1 MSGRYATTMVLIAV
15 FALFSTFMFFG
26 CAVAPT
32 KELGDAKAAI
42 EAAKAADAGKY
53 AAGEIKNAE
62 TALTGAMGSMEKK
75 KYEDAKSLALS
86 AKGHATSAKAKA
98 EMEKAS
104 AKAKAEMAIGKADET
119 AQKAEGEGGKV
130 FADKE
135 FSSAKDILSQAK
147 AAFGS
152 GNYEEAKDIAVLA
165 EKQFTA
171 AGETAKKTAQAKI
184 AADRTIADAEEAAK
198 EAEMAGAK
206 VAAESEFASAHE
218 LLEEAK
224 ASYLNRNY
232 EEAREQAV
240 SAKEGFVLAFD
251 AASRRAAEKQ
261 DRERTEKLR
270 KEAEVAIADAEQ
282 AAAEADSVGASTH
295 APQPYQ
301 NVQDQLNSAKDAFS
315 REQYE
320 EAKKSALLAQSS
332 FIDAAKAAPLLA
344 AEAAAKEEAT
354 QIREEA
360 VRVETSLRAE
370 TEASKAEAD
379 ASRAETEQ
387 AKADAESAQAEAEQ
401 AKAAYVAA
409 QDEAATA
416 KAEVDAKVQAAQAEA
431 EQAKA
436 AYAAAQDEIARLQAQ
451 APAAGVPTAEVE
463 ALKAEAEQAKAA
475 YAAAQ
480 DEAVTAKAELER
492 ERAACAQ
499 ERGRF
504 EAEKVIMGAE
514 AAEGVAAAK
523 GARAYALNDY
533 GRGQQLLAQA
543 KDALAALAFPQS
555 IETAREA
562 TRLFNMASDASGR
575 AQRAET
581 GALKT
586 ACERALAEERTKCAR
601 DKEQALAEE
610 REKWALEKEQALAEE
625 KENCAKRLAEAQ
637 VPKPAVAPVASEVDY
652 HKVKKGE
659 CLWEI
664 AEAIYG
670 DPFQWPLIFRA
681 NRDKIRNPDLIH
693 PQQQLKIPRD
703 VTQEEIDNAIKEAS
717 ERSWPKR

>member
-1 MSGRYATTMVLIAV
+1 MSGRYVTTTALIAV

-26 CAVAPT
+26 CAMAPT

-62 TALTGAMGSMEKK
+62 TALTEAMGSMEKK

-104 AKAKAEMAIGKADET
+104 AKAKAEMAIGKADEA

-171 AGETAKKTAQAKI
+171 AGEIAKKTAQAKI

-295 APQPYQ
+295 AAQPYQ
-301 NVQDQLNSAKDAFS
+301 NAQGQLNSAKDAFS

-344 AEAAAKEEAT
+344 AEAAAREEAT

-401 AKAAYVAA
+401 AKAAY
-409 QDEAATA
+409 
-416 KAEVDAKVQAAQAEA
+416 
-431 EQAKA
+431 
-436 AYAAAQDEIARLQAQ
+436 AAAQDEIARLQAQ

-463 ALKAEAEQAKAA
+463 ALKAEAEQA
-475 YAAAQ
+475 
-480 DEAVTAKAELER
+480 
-492 ERAACAQ
+492 
-499 ERGRF
+499 
-504 EAEKVIMGAE
+504 
-514 AAEGVAAAK
+514 
-523 GARAYALNDY
+523 
-533 GRGQQLLAQA
+533 
-543 KDALAALAFPQS
+543 
-555 IETAREA
+555 
-562 TRLFNMASDASGR
+562 
-575 AQRAET
+575 
-581 GALKT
+581 
-586 ACERALAEERTKCAR
+586 
-601 DKEQALAEE
+601 
-610 REKWALEKEQALAEE
+610 
-625 KENCAKRLAEAQ
+625 
-637 VPKPAVAPVASEVDY
+637 
-652 HKVKKGE
+652 
-659 CLWEI
+659 
-664 AEAIYG
+664 
-670 DPFQWPLIFRA
+670 
-681 NRDKIRNPDLIH
+681 
-693 PQQQLKIPRD
+693 
-703 VTQEEIDNAIKEAS
+703 
-717 ERSWPKR
+717 

>member
-1 MSGRYATTMVLIAV
+1 M
-15 FALFSTFMFFG
+15 
-26 CAVAPT
+26 APT

-104 AKAKAEMAIGKADET
+104 AKAKAEMAIGKADEA

-295 APQPYQ
+295 AAQPYQ
-301 NVQDQLNSAKDAFS
+301 NAQDQLNSAKDAFS

-320 EAKKSALLAQSS
+320 EAKKS
-332 FIDAAKAAPLLA
+332 
-344 AEAAAKEEAT
+344 
-354 QIREEA
+354 
-360 VRVETSLRAE
+360 
-370 TEASKAEAD
+370 
-379 ASRAETEQ
+379 
-387 AKADAESAQAEAEQ
+387 
-401 AKAAYVAA
+401 
-409 QDEAATA
+409 
-416 KAEVDAKVQAAQAEA
+416 
-431 EQAKA
+431 
-436 AYAAAQDEIARLQAQ
+436 
-451 APAAGVPTAEVE
+451 
-463 ALKAEAEQAKAA
+463 
-475 YAAAQ
+475 
-480 DEAVTAKAELER
+480 
-492 ERAACAQ
+492 
-499 ERGRF
+499 
-504 EAEKVIMGAE
+504 
-514 AAEGVAAAK
+514 
-523 GARAYALNDY
+523 
-533 GRGQQLLAQA
+533 
-543 KDALAALAFPQS
+543 
-555 IETAREA
+555 
-562 TRLFNMASDASGR
+562 
-575 AQRAET
+575 
-581 GALKT
+581 
-586 ACERALAEERTKCAR
+586 
-601 DKEQALAEE
+601 
-610 REKWALEKEQALAEE
+610 
-625 KENCAKRLAEAQ
+625 
-637 VPKPAVAPVASEVDY
+637 
-652 HKVKKGE
+652 
-659 CLWEI
+659 
-664 AEAIYG
+664 
-670 DPFQWPLIFRA
+670 
-681 NRDKIRNPDLIH
+681 
-693 PQQQLKIPRD
+693 
-703 VTQEEIDNAIKEAS
+703 
-717 ERSWPKR
+717 